1 MLRETRNRV
10 RIGEER
16 SEQFWTGRGVKQG
29 CPLSSSLFNLLMA
42 DPSPPPRSKAGDE
55 EGRMEIRL
63 RRENIHIGI
72 CRRHSIVGGRGHES
86 DDSEVRKIC
95 EGEEAG
101 GECGEIK
108 NYEV

>member
-1 MLRETRNRV
+1 
-10 RIGEER
+10 
-16 SEQFWTGRGVKQG
+16 
-29 CPLSSSLFNLLMA
+29 
-42 DPSPPPRSKAGDE
+42 
-55 EGRMEIRL
+55 MEVRL
-63 RRENIHIGI
+63 RGENIHIGM
-72 CRRHSIVGGRGHES
+72 CRRHSIVDGRGGYES